1 MKRRTKII
9 LLTLLIGLLTIGGFI
24 GFGFYTMEIED
35 HYGDMQNLY
44 YESKNGDLIINK
56 STLKFGIV
64 EKDWK
69 RIYIKENGKSET
81 DLYNWIYDK
90 NGAET
95 RIEIYRQKNS
105 TIEFEKI
112 NYSDITKMIE
122 NSEMKLVIQN

>member
-1 MKRRTKII
+1 MKHRTKII
-9 LLTLLIGLLTIGGFI
+9 LLTILIGLVAIVGFI

-56 STLKFGIV
+56 SSSRFGIV

-90 NGAET
+90 NGEET
-95 RIEIYRQKNS
+95 RIEIYRPINS
-105 TIEFEKI
+105 ISEFETI

-122 NSEMKLVIQN
+122 DSEMKLVIQN